1 MGFRYRKSFK
11 AGPFRATISK
21 SGVSYSVGAKG
32 ARITKLANGKVQKT
46 VSIPGSGLS
55 YTSTSGSKKKQ
66 PLKSEIAKPVTV
78 KARKPPKPAKPAKPA
93 KPTKPAK
100 VKVPAPVRPTAG
112 IATST
117 YRPVGPSAVIGRGHS
132 TIAAVPVWVPGR
144 IKGYLGSFT
153 LDQAGV
159 VIERSSLGRVAGYS
173 PASISWPEIVAIS
186 FRDPTFTRNGYVH
199 FVVRND
205 PSQAAAAWNDNRAVV
220 AGRRPHLVMFT
231 WQQRQRYQRLK
242 AILSGAAPR

>member
-11 AGPFRATISK
+11 AGPFRATVSK

-55 YTSTSGSKKKQ
+55 YTSTSGGKKKQ
-66 PLKSEIAKPVTV
+66 QAKSAIAKPVTV
-78 KARKPPKPAKPAKPA
+78 KALKPPTSVKPVKPV
-93 KPTKPAK
+93 KPAK
-100 VKVPAPVRPTAG
+100 VKAPTPVWTAQG
-112 IATST
+112 ITTST
-117 YRPVGPSAVIGRGHS
+117 YRPVGPSSAVGSGHS
-132 TIAAVPVWVPGR
+132 TIAAVPTWVPGR
-144 IKGYLGSFT
+144 IKGYLASFT
-153 LDQAGV
+153 LNQAGV
-159 VIERSSLGRVAGYS
+159 VIERSSLGRLAGYS
-173 PASISWPEIVAIS
+173 AASISWSEIVAIS

-220 AGRRPHLVMFT
+220 RGRRPHLVMFT
-231 WQQRQRYQRLK
+231 WQQRQRYQWLK
-242 AILSGAAPR
+242 ATLGSAAPR